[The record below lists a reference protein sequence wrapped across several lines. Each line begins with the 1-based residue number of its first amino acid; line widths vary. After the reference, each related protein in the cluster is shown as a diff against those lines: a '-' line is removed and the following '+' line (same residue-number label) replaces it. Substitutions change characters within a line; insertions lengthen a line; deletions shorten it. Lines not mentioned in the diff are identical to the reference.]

1 MISPELQALND
12 VDAAAKELADR
23 NQLRLKEA
31 IQKLGT
37 KWLLHP
43 ANKITRISHPE
54 PMLGTSSGKY

>member
-43 ANKITRISHPE
+43 ANKITRINYPE